1 MEISNFIGF
10 FFLKGKLVEPETF
23 RGISCPDIE
32 GLWNFWGQTESRF
45 PIEPPKNLENFFRVG
60 EKVKIPNFIG
70 LFFVKGKLVEPETFR
85 GVSCHDTE
93 GLCKVCSQIEWQFQI
108 QSLKNLKISF
118 EWVRRSKFL
127 TLLVSFF

>member
-70 LFFVKGKLVEPETFR
+70 FFFLKGKLVEPETLS
-85 GVSCHDTE
+85 GVSCPDTE
-93 GLCKVCSQIEWQFQI
+93 GL
-108 QSLKNLKISF
+108 
-118 EWVRRSKFL
+118 
-127 TLLVSFF
+127 